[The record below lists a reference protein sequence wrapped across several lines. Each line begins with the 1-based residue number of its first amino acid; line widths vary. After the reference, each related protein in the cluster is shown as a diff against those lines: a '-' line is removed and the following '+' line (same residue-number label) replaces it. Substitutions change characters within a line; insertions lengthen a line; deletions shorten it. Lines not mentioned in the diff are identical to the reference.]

1 MSYFT
6 MIFQFIIIGGQDLST
21 SIPYSRKY
29 WQELKLVVGPQI
41 AIVKILADLNL
52 AVW

>member
-1 MSYFT
+1 
-6 MIFQFIIIGGQDLST
+6 MIDVSLILKQVACITD

-29 WQELKLVVGPQI
+29 QRELNLVVGPQI
-41 AIVKILADLNL
+41 ANAKILADLYL